1 MDKLINL
8 VDSTVEVNI
17 NENLLQEFMS
27 LVAVW
32 DYNSMS

>member
-17 NENLLQEFMS
+17 DENLLQEFMS

-32 DYNSMS
+32 DYNFMS